1 MQTYEA
7 IKEWKDGN
15 IASYLTSNKS
25 LNQFHD
31 QVMLKV
37 LEVAKTKMS
46 TQSPPCEFT
55 WFITGSGGRMEQGLI
70 SDQDHGIIYEIT
82 SPENDDYFKSLGE
95 EISYGMDCVG
105 YPYCNGK
112 IMSSNPIWCKSLV
125 EWEEQIN
132 RWMANNS
139 WEVIRYLQIFFDA
152 RALFGKEDYIHQLKK
167 NIYDYQLGNPAL
179 LQRFAA
185 NVKHLKNVIGPM
197 GQIITEQNG
206 MYQGCVNLKYAAFLP
221 YVNSIR
227 LLSIKE
233 GIFET
238 STIDRISK
246 LKEMDQ
252 YRQLLQYT
260 TLNFN
265 VLTKYRLSL
274 FNASNYDDTHYLNIK
289 DLSKEQRKEL
299 KRIFKDGKTIHGTV
313 IELTME

>member
-15 IASYLTSNKS
+15 ITSFLTSNDS

-37 LEVAKTKMS
+37 LEVAKRKVS
-46 TQSPPCEFT
+46 NEAPPCEFT

-70 SDQDHGIIYEIT
+70 SDQDHGIIFELS
-82 SPENDDYFKSLGE
+82 SPENNHYFKALGE
-95 EISYGMDCVG
+95 EISFGMDCVG

-125 EWEEQIN
+125 EWEKQIDS
-132 RWMANNS
+132 WMENNS
-139 WEVIRYLQIFFDA
+139 WESIRYLQIFFDA
-152 RALFGKEDYIHQLKK
+152 RSLDGNGNYIHLLKRK
-167 NIYDYQLGNPAL
+167 IYEYQLEHPAL

-185 NVKHLKNVIGPM
+185 NVKHIKNVIGPM
-197 GQIITEQNG
+197 GQILTEQKG
-206 MYQGCVNLKYAAFLP
+206 IYQGFVNLKYAAFLP

-238 STIDRISK
+238 STMERIKK
-246 LKEMDQ
+246 LQEMNHYD
-252 YRQLLQYT
+252 QLLQYT
-260 TLNFN
+260 DLNFEI
-265 VLTKYRLSL
+265 LTKYRLSL
-274 FNASNYDDTHYLNIK
+274 FNAKQYDDTHYLKIK
-289 DLSKEQRKEL
+289 ELSKEQRKEL
-299 KRIFKDGKTIHGTV
+299 KRVFKDGKKIHDTV
-313 IELTME
+313 IEWTVE